1 MKKALKYSSSIITF
15 IMILTMMATVKA
27 VGNTTNT
34 STASTSKSTTS
45 NTTSYSNSS
54 KTSSS
59 ATTNTTKKTTS
70 TTSSVKS
77 SNANLTTLGVSPK
90 EYDFSGF
97 SKDKTSYG
105 VTVPSNV
112 NSLKVAYKTESPKAT
127 VRISGNQDLEV
138 GTNTIKVIVTAEN
151 GTKKTYTIRVTK
163 LATEDDKP
171 GNVIDEDLDVDV
183 YLTKLDLK
191 GLTLS
196 PEFKSSVFS
205 YEATIDMDKNDM
217 TSVAVEAKAN
227 SEKATVEITGNENLS
242 EGENL
247 INVIIKSPTS
257 SEQTVYQITVNKVS
271 KSSEIVPDK
280 VMNTV
285 KSMDKKYIIGAIA
298 AIIALLALIIVW
310 IKKKKNKDYYDAEED
325 DFAKGKLYNQMED
338 ETPEYTNHVSD
349 DTIQEIQEETN
360 RIFNKPKGET
370 VEYTEQEDD
379 DYIEKRL
386 NKRKKGKHF

>member
-1 MKKALKYSSSIITF
+1 MSSPSRLTYNIDRLK
-15 IMILTMMATVKA
+15 
-27 VGNTTNT
+27 
-34 STASTSKSTTS
+34 
-45 NTTSYSNSS
+45 
-54 KTSSS
+54 
-59 ATTNTTKKTTS
+59 
-70 TTSSVKS
+70 
-77 SNANLTTLGVSPK
+77 
-90 EYDFSGF
+90 
-97 SKDKTSYG
+97 
-105 VTVPSNV
+105 
-112 NSLKVAYKTESPKAT
+112 
-127 VRISGNQDLEV
+127 
-138 GTNTIKVIVTAEN
+138 
-151 GTKKTYTIRVTK
+151 
-163 LATEDDKP
+163 
-171 GNVIDEDLDVDV
+171 
-183 YLTKLDLK
+183 
-191 GLTLS
+191 
-196 PEFKSSVFS
+196 
-205 YEATIDMDKNDM
+205 IDMDKNDM

-280 VMNTV
+280 VMDTV

-310 IKKKKNKDYYDAEED
+310 IKKQKNKDYYDAEED

-349 DTIQEIQEETN
+349 DTMQEIQEETN